1 MSLKRK
7 IFLFHCFFCLIFLVG
22 FFTPKTY
29 YWAILAFNVFFLA
42 FVFYLRNI
50 NSGLRKYIY
59 FILPGLFLNSL
70 FLYLSLLANKFYLI
84 LILLLG
90 VSLSYYYFKEL
101 RKKLVRDA
109 DLSAGSFLGW
119 ADTVALLLVFFT
131 ASFSYALT
139 YFLNISNY
147 ILILIILLALFLGI
161 WQSLLFL
168 GTKLRP
174 SLLFSFLF
182 VIALLPIAWVLF
194 FLPFS
199 YNILGLI
206 ISICYYFGLSF
217 IRFNLTNSLSIKKI
231 KYNLAFML
239 MSLLVLLAM
248 IKWR

>member
-1 MSLKRK
+1 MSVKRK

-22 FFTPKTY
+22 FFVPKTY
-29 YWAILAFNVFFLA
+29 YWSILGFNVFFLL

-50 NSGLRKYIY
+50 NFGLRKYVY
-59 FILPGLFLNSL
+59 FVLPGLFLNSL
-70 FLYLSLLANKFYLI
+70 FLYLSLLVGRFYL
-84 LILLLG
+84 LLFLLSG
-90 VSLSYYYFKEL
+90 VALSYYYFKEL

-109 DLSAGSFLGW
+109 DLSAGSFLGL
-119 ADTVALLLVFFT
+119 ADTIALLAVFFT

-139 YFLNISNY
+139 YFLNVSNY
-147 ILILIILLALFLGI
+147 VLILIILFVLFSAI
-161 WQSLLFL
+161 WQSILFL

-174 SLLFSFLF
+174 SLLFTVLF
-182 VIALLPIAWVLF
+182 VVALLPITWVLF

-206 ISICYYFGLSF
+206 VAICYYFGLSF
-217 IRFNLTNSLSIKKI
+217 IRFHLSNSLSIKKI

-248 IKWR
+248 IRWR